1 MEDFWGMFAP
11 RIFMG
16 RYGMDNFQKKLKI
29 LVCLGKLNFLI
40 VGQAGLSWH

>member
-1 MEDFWGMFAP
+1 MEDFFLMFAP

-16 RYGMDNFQKKLKI
+16 RYGMDNLQKKLKI
-29 LVCLGKLNFLI
+29 SLFLGKLNFLI